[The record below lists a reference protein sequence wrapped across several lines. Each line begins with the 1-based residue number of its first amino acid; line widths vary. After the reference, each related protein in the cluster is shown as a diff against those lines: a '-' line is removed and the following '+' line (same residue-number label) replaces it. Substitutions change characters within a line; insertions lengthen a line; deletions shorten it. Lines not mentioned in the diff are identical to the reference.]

1 MSRPASR
8 LRPALRPGA
17 ALLGV
22 LLLGLV
28 ACSAPPPA
36 APEPPPLASLA
47 PPPPELTAALAG
59 WRIEGP
65 KGWAFTQATS
75 GDGRAR
81 VERFDPRRRG
91 AERWT
96 LLEENGR
103 PPTDEEQ
110 RRYRDSRPLFDSA
123 ADLAGQ
129 IVPDR
134 ADLVAR
140 DDQSSTYEF
149 HLRPVDENDRAAEY
163 MRARFTLDHA
173 TGAILRVELLNR
185 HPFKPA
191 RSLTIEEAR
200 TTVTYAPP
208 AGGRPALPLEVTM
221 RVRGQRF
228 WFRDFS
234 QNVTSTYRDFEPA
247 GRVPATQPEKPLE
260 NGVDKA
266 AEG

>member
-1 MSRPASR
+1 MSR
-8 LRPALRPGA
+8 LALRRRLVPSPGVM
-17 ALLGV
+17 LLSA
-22 LLLGLV
+22 LLLGLA

-36 APEPPPLASLA
+36 TNETPPLASFA
-47 PPPPELTAALAG
+47 PPPAELTTALSG

-65 KGWAFTQATS
+65 KGWAFTQTTS

-91 AERWT
+91 GERWT

-110 RRYRDSRPLFDSA
+110 RRYRDSRPLFDA
-123 ADLAGQ
+123 AANLAGQ

-140 DDQSSTYEF
+140 DDTTSTYEF
-149 HLRPVDENDRAAEY
+149 RLRPVDENDRAAEH
-163 MRARFTLDHA
+163 MRARFTLELT
-173 TGAILRVELLNR
+173 TGAILKVELFN
-185 HPFKPA
+185 HYPFKPA

-200 TTVTYAPP
+200 TTVTYDPP
-208 AGGRPALPLEVTM
+208 ADGRPALPREVSM
-221 RVRGQRF
+221 KVRGQRF

-247 GRVPATQPEKPLE
+247 YLKTETKDEKPLE

-266 AEG
+266 LEG